1 VPYLFSGTYVAAG
14 SSVSRR
20 ITPQC
25 KSTAINC
32 EWLRIAVQMDQLVD
46 FGSVLAMFTQTTV
59 VERDGRRDLPV
70 QMGNKVWVLISA
82 SLRRR
87 LHSG

>member
-1 VPYLFSGTYVAAG
+1 MN
-14 SSVSRR
+14 R
-20 ITPQC
+20 
-25 KSTAINC
+25 

-46 FGSVLAMFTQTTV
+46 FGSVTATFAQTTV

-70 QMGNKVWVLISA
+70 RMGNEVWVLISA

-87 LHSG
+87 LHSA